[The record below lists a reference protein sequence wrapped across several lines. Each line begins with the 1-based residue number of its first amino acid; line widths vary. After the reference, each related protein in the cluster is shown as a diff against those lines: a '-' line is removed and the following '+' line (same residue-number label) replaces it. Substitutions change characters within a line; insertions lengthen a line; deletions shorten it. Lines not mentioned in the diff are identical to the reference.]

1 MAKHQFE
8 VHTQFSSSDI
18 PGAITEIARRIPNF
32 KIIEDIQQ
40 KPLTYRKFCLAVKLL
55 SKQLKFQSSSNR
67 IGILLPNIN
76 ATAVLIV
83 ALWRANKIPAILNY
97 SSGIGIMIKC
107 ASIAGIKQIITSR
120 PFLEKARIDI
130 NKFNSTGFDVVYLE
144 DYADNISSI
153 TKILHFLVSLLAV
166 PDIRPDDG
174 SLANKT
180 AVVLFTSGSEGEP
193 KGVELSHSNIL
204 SNIRQLLSVIDMV
217 DSDRFFS
224 SLPFFHSFG
233 LTAGMFF
240 PLVRGIYSFFY
251 LSPLH
256 YKYVPL
262 LFYEK
267 HCTVMFSTNTFLNGY
282 LRRAHQYDFH
292 TARLV
297 YGGAEKV
304 QPSTAENFAK
314 NFGVRILEGY
324 GATECSPVISVN
336 TQIINKFGT
345 AGRFLPGIEWKLI
358 PVEGIDTPNSGRL
371 LLKGANVML
380 GYINPDANAKFL
392 SLGGWYDTGDIVQI
406 DEDGFIHILGRVK
419 RFAKISGEMVSISA
433 LEETLEQI
441 LPLRNQRFQIAIVNV
456 PDLLKGERLIAV
468 TNDKDLT
475 ISKIQNHL
483 KNSGFSTLVYPSE
496 LIYLAEMPKLGSG
509 KINYPELKDIIERKI
524 TSTGL
529 ESH

>member
-314 NFGVRILEGY
+314 NLIK
-324 GATECSPVISVN
+324 
-336 TQIINKFGT
+336 QIIFT
-345 AGRFLPGIEWKLI
+345 
-358 PVEGIDTPNSGRL
+358 
-371 LLKGANVML
+371 
-380 GYINPDANAKFL
+380 
-392 SLGGWYDTGDIVQI
+392 
-406 DEDGFIHILGRVK
+406 K
-419 RFAKISGEMVSISA
+419 RH
-433 LEETLEQI
+433 Q
-441 LPLRNQRFQIAIVNV
+441 
-456 PDLLKGERLIAV
+456 
-468 TNDKDLT
+468 
-475 ISKIQNHL
+475 
-483 KNSGFSTLVYPSE
+483 
-496 LIYLAEMPKLGSG
+496 
-509 KINYPELKDIIERKI
+509 
-524 TSTGL
+524 
-529 ESH
+529 